1 MNHILVER
9 RIFFYTISSMNFI
22 LFTNIHFFFPEKGNQ
37 NIFSFFY
44 LIKFRKLLIIC
55 TKKKKKKSKPKSL
68 YIKIWS
74 QLSYVEIDVRNKSLM
89 HASLQF

>member
-22 LFTNIHFFFPEKGNQ
+22 LFTNIHFFFPEKGKQ

-55 TKKKKKKSKPKSL
+55 TKKEKKEKQA
-68 YIKIWS
+68 KIFVHKN
-74 QLSYVEIDVRNKSLM
+74 LVTIIIC
-89 HASLQF
+89 